1 VICLPAECEARI
13 KQAGEAAYPNECC
26 GILLGTMRGTGVKAV
41 DRLVPVRNAFGAE
54 EQYHRFQIEADDL
67 FKAEQEARK
76 LHKEVVGF
84 YHSHPDHAASPSD
97 FDRDRAFPFYSY
109 IIVAVGKGQANDMTS
124 WELAADRSR
133 FEPEEIERASAD
145 SRG

>member
-1 VICLPAECEARI
+1 MICLPAECEAYI

-26 GILLGTMRGTGVKAV
+26 GILVGTVRGIGVKAV

-67 FKAEQEARK
+67 FKAEQESRK
-76 LHKEVVGF
+76 LRKEVVGF

-97 FDRDRAFPFYSY
+97 FDRTRAFPFYSY

-124 WELAADRSR
+124 WELAADWSR
-133 FEPEEIERASAD
+133 FEPEEIERAPED